1 MPDSHHSN
9 GQRCQR
15 TIKLST
21 QIKSSGLNKSSA
33 ELKIIITTK
42 VTVVR
47 NSQRRLKVGETWQN
61 NKTNW
66 QEEIGGMIKPS

>member
-21 QIKSSGLNKSSA
+21 QIKSSGLNKSAA
-33 ELKIIITTK
+33 ELKTIITTK

-47 NSQRRLKVGETWQN
+47 NSQRRLKVGETLGRTTKQ
-61 NKTNW
+61 
-66 QEEIGGMIKPS
+66 IGIKKLEG